1 MKDNMLEIIKST
13 ELEYQ
18 CYECG
23 HIEKTLFELSQHIEK
38 EHPDAPETILQPT
51 QHVFILR
58 KFLRVY
64 DESTNSNSKRILLEE
79 LPAVMP

>member
-1 MKDNMLEIIKST
+1 MEESMLEIIKNT

-23 HIEKTLFELSQHIEK
+23 HIEKTLFELSQHIKK
-38 EHPDAPETILQPT
+38 EHTDDAVVIQPT
-51 QHVFILR
+51 PHIFILR

-64 DESTNSNSKRILLEE
+64 EASTNTNSKRILLEE
-79 LPAVMP
+79 IPAVMP